1 MLTVIV
7 TEWDIEPLVAVT
19 VIVYAPIGVLCCALT
34 LRVELLCPPGV
45 RVTVELLSDVLGPEV
60 GETTVERVTVPV
72 NPLRLVRVTR
82 LVPEVPRGR
91 LSDDGL
97 TVMEKSDTMTR
108 TETECASDPLVPVT
122 VTV

>member
-1 MLTVIV
+1 M
-7 TEWDIEPLVAVT
+7 
-19 VIVYAPIGVLCCALT
+19 
-34 LRVELLCPPGV
+34 
-45 RVTVELLSDVLGPEV
+45 TVELLSDVLGPEV